1 MNRIM
6 RIIVG
11 LGLIAYGI
19 YSGNAWFYLGI
30 VPLLT
35 GIINWCPM
43 QIMMGDC
50 KDGQCNN
57 GTCGTTEQKEKETS
71 CCSDDNNASCCSTPT
86 KNVAMFSATKPQEN
100 TSCCSVPN
108 NNEKT
113 QCCSTP
119 KKEANINGKMVV
131 KILGTGCAKCKEL
144 KNKTDQAVEQ
154 LSLDIEVIKVEDLN
168 EIMSYNIIAM
178 PGFVINEEVISA
190 GKVYNVD
197 EIKELLEK
205 EK

>member
-1 MNRIM
+1 MGRVVK
-6 RIIVG
+6 IVIG
-11 LGLIAYGI
+11 LSAISYAI
-19 YSGNAWFYLGI
+19 YSGNNTFFLGI
-30 VPLLT
+30 IPLTLGLT
-35 GIINWCPM
+35 NFCPLEKL
-43 QIMMGDC
+43 MGGC
-50 KDGQCNN
+50 KDGQCSN
-57 GTCGTTEQKEKETS
+57 GTCETSEQKEEKT
-71 CCSDDNNASCCSTPT
+71 SCCSTPT

-119 KKEANINGKMVV
+119 KKETNLNGKTVV

-190 GKVYNVD
+190 GKVYSVD